1 MYAALALGG
10 HIRVGLEDNLYISRG
25 EKATNPLMVERAVRI
40 VKEFGKQP
48 ATPAEARE
56 ILGINPFVR

>member
-1 MYAALALGG
+1 
-10 HIRVGLEDNLYISRG
+10 
-25 EKATNPLMVERAVRI
+25 MVERAVRI